1 MKKLLVLFGICL
13 TMMACGGNSVKS
25 VENTVDSDSIV
36 VVDSI
41 DSTVVIDSIDSTVV
55 DSIN

>member
-41 DSTVVIDSIDSTVV
+41 DSTVIDSIDSTVV

>member
-41 DSTVVIDSIDSTVV
+41 DSTVIDSTVV

>member
-13 TMMACGGNSVKS
+13 TMMACGGNTTKP
-25 VENTVDSDSIV
+25 VENAVDSDSIV

-41 DSTVVIDSIDSTVV
+41 VDSVVV

>member
-13 TMMACGGNSVKS
+13 TMMACGGNSIKS

-41 DSTVVIDSIDSTVV
+41 DSTVV